1 MDFNI
6 LKKEKDKILIEFPTE
21 GYTLLNPIVEEL
33 WKEKEVLEATV
44 ITEHPFLSTTKL
56 WLVAPNPKTRLKK
69 ATENLLKI
77 ISQLKE
83 TIKKL

>member
-6 LKKEKDKILIEFPTE
+6 LEKEKDKILIEFPTE

-44 ITEHPFLSTTKL
+44 IKEHPFLSTSKL
-56 WLVAPNPKTRLKK
+56 WLVAPNPKTKLKK
-69 ATENLLKI
+69 ATERLLKNI
-77 ISQLKE
+77 TQLKE
-83 TIKKL
+83 AIKKI